1 MPNRVSRL
9 RRSSCWGKAWLLGL
23 TLYWWGPA
31 PQQQQ
36 HYSGVLAFVS
46 NPSRLVHSQATV
58 LSQPNAPRRTF
69 FPAST
74 PRRIC
79 QQLPKGQQKQHQQSS
94 TQLHF
99 MGSDGG
105 FLGIGTPEL
114 VRNRWRDDRR
124 NRGFWNAVPLFWFV
138 FHIPMHHKVG
148 LSATVLCSLPSY
160 THIFLSF
167 SSLLFFWW
175 GILSWDRQICTNS

>member
-9 RRSSCWGKAWLLGL
+9 RRSSCWGKAWLLGM
-23 TLYWWGPA
+23 TLYWWGYA

-36 HYSGVLAFVS
+36 QQQHFGVLAFVS

-58 LSQPNAPRRTF
+58 VSYPNAPRTF

-74 PRRIC
+74 PRRVC
-79 QQLPKGQQKQHQQSS
+79 QHLPHGQQKQHQQST

-105 FLGIGTPEL
+105 VLGIGTPEL
-114 VRNRWRDDRR
+114 VRSVGTRWKSTSDRTGLHSLR
-124 NRGFWNAVPLFWFV
+124 FMHNWWFCKCAS
-138 FHIPMHHKVG
+138 F
-148 LSATVLCSLPSY
+148 LPSY
-160 THIFLSF
+160 QIFSF
-167 SSLLFFWW
+167 PSLLFCWW
-175 GILSWDRQICTNS
+175 DILSWDRRICTNS